1 MARAQWN
8 PPAPETTPSLQSPF
22 RNQLWLPAERPE
34 RSTPVTGATR
44 TPQVDLSGLSHPS
57 PVPAPEETAPGAAPP
72 PAAAEPAKEVPPAPP
87 PAEEAPVEEAS
98 AEGATSEGQPGKKGK
113 KKAAGPKAGE

>member
-44 TPQVDLSGLSHPS
+44 TPQVDLSGLAQPS
-57 PVPAPEETAPGAAPP
+57 PVPAQEETAPGAPP
-72 PAAAEPAKEVPPAPP
+72 PPVAAEPETPPAVASAEEA
-87 PAEEAPVEEAS
+87 PAEEAP
-98 AEGATSEGQPGKKGK
+98 AEGATPEGQPGKKGK
-113 KKAAGPKAGE
+113 KKAAEPKAGE